1 MCLFTVF
8 FHADLLGNRSDK
20 VYSVRKS
27 IRSYFKR
34 VCTISGINPFK
45 MFVRF
50 HLHRISLIRK
60 ILRHGT
66 PWLMNISRPRKYNLR
81 LSTSASIGNKP
92 NSPRAAD
99 PDIPGNNPCVMQDR
113 NVLHFFQLE
122 YVLAIQLPELTAV
135 QHLWDTNP
143 LP

>member
-1 MCLFTVF
+1 MRLFTVF

-34 VCTISGINPFK
+34 VCTISGTNPFK
-45 MFVRF
+45 MFVWCHF
-50 HLHRISLIRK
+50 HLMSLIK
-60 ILRHGT
+60 NILQHGT
-66 PWLMNISRPRKYNLR
+66 PWLMNISHPRKYNLR

-99 PDIPGNNPCVMQDR
+99 PDIPGNKPLHNMHR
-113 NVLHFFQLE
+113 NVLHFFQFE

-135 QHLWDTNP
+135 QHLWPTNP